1 MSRPLTRITYVE
13 DEPDIRAVAQIA
25 LAELGGFTVDVCG
38 SGAEALERAPT
49 FKPDMIVLDVMM
61 PVMDG
66 IETYRAMKADARLA
80 DAPVVFMTARVQSHE
95 VENYKAIGVKGVIP
109 KPFDPLTLADQVRAM
124 WHEFQSERSVA

>member
-1 MSRPLTRITYVE
+1 MSKPLTRITYVE

-124 WHEFQSERSVA
+124 WQDCQSDRSAA

>member
-1 MSRPLTRITYVE
+1 MKPLTRVTYVE

-124 WHEFQSERSVA
+124 WQDCQSDRSAA

>member
-124 WHEFQSERSVA
+124 WQDCQSDRSAA

>member
-38 SGAEALERAPT
+38 SGAEALARAPA

-66 IETYRAMKADARLA
+66 IETYRAIKADSRLA
-80 DAPVVFMTARVQSHE
+80 HAPVVFMTARVQSHE
-95 VENYKAIGVKGVIP
+95 VENYKAIGVRGVIP
-109 KPFDPLTLADQVRAM
+109 KPFDPLTLSDQVRAM
-124 WHEFQSERSVA
+124 WQDCQSDRSAA